1 MTAYTVKNIGLA
13 PAGRLQIEWAEANM
27 GALRQVKERFAK
39 EKPLQGLRVGMA
51 LHVTKETAVLVRVL
65 RAAGATVAIAGCNPL
80 STQDEVAAALAH
92 EGVAVYA
99 YRGESAADYH
109 DFLRK
114 VILSRPQIVIDDG
127 CDLVSAIH
135 LHHTDLLSEVIGG
148 AEETTTG
155 VLRLQ
160 AMAKAGELKFP
171 VIAVNDNLTKHLMD
185 NYYGTGQST
194 LDGITRAT
202 NLLWAGK
209 IVVVAGYG
217 SCGKGCALRAR
228 GMGAAVIVTEVNPFR
243 ALQAGLDGFSVMT
256 MAAAAKKGD
265 VFITVTGNK
274 KVIRLEHVQQMKD
287 GAILAN
293 SGHFDVEIDVKGLR
307 EAASSSRRIRPDL
320 EELTVDGKKIHLL
333 GEGRLI
339 NLTAAE
345 GHPAEVMSLSF
356 CGQALACEY
365 LAQNRGRLKPKVITL
380 PPAIDE
386 MISRLQLRELKIKI
400 DSLTAEQKK
409 YQADWREG
417 T

>member
-1 MTAYTVKNIGLA
+1 MTAYAVKNIELA
-13 PAGRLQIEWAEANM
+13 GEGRLQIEWAEANM
-27 GALRQVKERFAK
+27 GALKQVKERFTK

-65 RAAGATVAIAGCNPL
+65 RAGGATVVIAGCNPL
-80 STQDEVAAALAH
+80 STQDEVAAALAA

-99 YRGESAADYH
+99 HRGESPDDYYR
-109 DFLRK
+109 FLHQ
-114 VILSRPQIVIDDG
+114 VILSRPQITIDDG

-135 LHHTDLLSEVIGG
+135 LKHSNLLPEIIGG

-160 AMAKAGELKFP
+160 AMAKAGELKYP

-209 IVVVAGYG
+209 TVVVAGYG
-217 SCGKGCALRAR
+217 SCGKGCALRAK
-228 GMGAAVIVTEVNPFR
+228 GLGAEVIVTEVNPFR
-243 ALQAGLDGFSVMT
+243 ALQARLDGFAVMP

-274 KVIRLEHVQQMKD
+274 KVIRLEHIKQMKD
-287 GAILAN
+287 GAVLAN

-307 EAASSSRRIRPDL
+307 AEAKGRLIRPHL
-320 EELTVDGKKIHLL
+320 EEFTVAGKKIHLL

-365 LAQNRGRLKPKVITL
+365 LVKNRGRLKAGVITL
-380 PPAIDE
+380 PAAIDE
-386 MISRLQLRELKIKI
+386 QISRLQLQELDIKI
-400 DSLTAEQKK
+400 DSLNAEQKQ
-409 YQADWREG
+409 YLADWREG